1 MRAVVQPLPF
11 RLLSSPLRHISLSLS
26 LSFLSPQEDCR
37 FNISSL
43 SLVRPGLLTYP
54 RPDADTVLTS
64 SIPGDDD
71 LQFQTNSPPPPP
83 PPPSSSPSF
92 FFSRSSSLSSFF
104 PSSGISFARGQMLCT
119 REQGISRFPNYPVLG
134 LKKRGGKKK
143 ERETLV
149 EEKSEGRSWLATYTW
164 CSFFNRVFI
173 FMLFSLKERAVV
185 MFVRFRN
192 D

>member
-1 MRAVVQPLPF
+1 M
-11 RLLSSPLRHISLSLS
+11 
-26 LSFLSPQEDCR
+26 
-37 FNISSL
+37 
-43 SLVRPGLLTYP
+43 
-54 RPDADTVLTS
+54 
-64 SIPGDDD
+64 
-71 LQFQTNSPPPPP
+71 
-83 PPPSSSPSF
+83 
-92 FFSRSSSLSSFF
+92 
-104 PSSGISFARGQMLCT
+104 
-119 REQGISRFPNYPVLG
+119 LG